1 MVFRLGVRIDT
12 VETTEWSLP
21 KNSLVTM
28 DVLREACELETR
40 TKSNRLHALRPS
52 SSERKMCRR
61 SGIYVGKFHFGT
73 LLFYPA
79 LALQGLAVRK
89 CHPPLQ

>member
-1 MVFRLGVRIDT
+1 MNLKGLVTGRTELLLVCVGKFHFGKPRSSGLVFEL
-12 VETTEWSLP
+12 TTEWSLP

-61 SGIYVGKFHFGT
+61 SGIYDN
-73 LLFYPA
+73 
-79 LALQGLAVRK
+79 
-89 CHPPLQ
+89 